1 MFAGE
6 IPVQHREDKEM
17 FLKRLDIIGF
27 KSFAERI
34 EVDFVPGVTAV
45 VGPNGSGK
53 SNITDAIRW
62 VLGEQSAKSLR
73 GSKME
78 DIIFAGSDSRKALN
92 YAEVTLTLDNADQGL
107 GIDFNEVSVTRRV
120 SRSGESEFFIN
131 KQPCRLKDIIDLFMD
146 SGLGR
151 EAFSIISQGKV
162 EEILNSKAED
172 RRTIFEEAAGVLKY
186 KNRKKKAEVKLF
198 ETQDNLNRVND
209 ILNEL
214 ESQVEPLKIQASMAK
229 DYLEKKE
236 ELEKIEVAV
245 TVFEIEDLHQKWEN
259 LTKQLEEHQQEE
271 LKLSSEL
278 QVKEA
283 KIVEIRD
290 RISALDES
298 ITDLQ
303 NVLLHA
309 SEELEKL
316 EGRKE
321 VLKER
326 KKNAA
331 QNKEQLKANISELTE
346 RISQLKKNR
355 DLQAES
361 FKVLGE
367 QVKKLQLE
375 LKEKQQKLQLFTE
388 NIEEKIESLKSE
400 YIEMLNDQAGAK
412 NEIKYIDQQLEQQ
425 ERKSSRLDA
434 ENEKYLQERQIAQ
447 SKKAEIQ
454 VALEEIQANLTDQVV
469 TFREQQRK
477 LESVKNNY
485 QKQEKTLY
493 QAYQLLQQAK
503 SRKELLEEMED
514 DYTGFFQGVKEVLK
528 ARGNK
533 LMGIEGA
540 VAELVTVPKEYEAA
554 LETAFGGALQ
564 HIVVDNELNARTA
577 IQYLKQN
584 SFGRATFLPLSVMK
598 GRSLSSAQLS
608 SIQNHPSL
616 IGPAVSLVTFDQK
629 YAEVMNNLLGNV
641 VITKDLKGANELAK
655 ILQYRCRMVT
665 LDGDIV
671 NPGGSMTGGATK
683 QKSSSLLTR
692 KGELENLKEKLV
704 VMEEKTTDLERVVK
718 TLKEEVQKSEQQ
730 LDEIRQA
737 GEDLRLREQSV
748 KGDFREAELGERNIN
763 DRLAIY
769 DLEKGQFSDEKE
781 TLIKRKME
789 LSEAIENYRVSIAEL
804 DTQITKLTEQKTIDL
819 SSKET
824 LTNEIN
830 DLKVEFASKNEQFTN
845 AQDRFALINK
855 DLEESEQKLTIYTED
870 LDLLTSEMTNSS
882 SGEEQIEAAAKRKLQ
897 DKEATLQL
905 ITARRQER
913 LSLQDSLEDTEL
925 SAKELKRL
933 HKGMITVL
941 KDEEVKINRFD
952 VELENRL
959 GHLRE
964 EYLLSFEGAK
974 EQYPL
979 TVPVDE
985 ARKRV
990 KLIKLAIEELGNVNL
1005 GAIEE
1010 YDRVSERYVFLNEQK
1025 TDLQEAKDTLFQVI
1039 EEMDTEMKRRFEQ
1052 TFEGIR
1058 VHFEPTFRTLF
1069 GGGRADLVLTVPED
1083 LLNTGVE
1090 IVAQPPGKKLQNLG
1104 LLSGGE
1110 RALTAIA
1117 LLFSILKVRPVPFC
1131 ILDEVEAAL
1140 DEANVHR
1147 FSQYLK
1153 RYSAETQFIVI
1164 THRKGT
1170 MEEADVLY
1178 GVTMQESGV
1187 SKLVSVRLEN
1197 TKELVES

>member
-1 MFAGE
+1 
-6 IPVQHREDKEM
+6 M

-73 GSKME
+73 GTKME
-78 DIIFAGSDSRKALN
+78 DIIFAGSDSRRALN
-92 YAEVTLTLDNADQGL
+92 FAEVTLTLDNTDQGL

-120 SRSGESEFFIN
+120 SRSGDSDFFIN
-131 KQPCRLKDIIDLFMD
+131 KQSCRLKDIIDLFMD

-209 ILNEL
+209 ILHEL
-214 ESQVEPLKIQASMAK
+214 EGQVEPLKIQASMAK
-229 DYLEKKE
+229 DFLEKKE
-236 ELEKIEVAV
+236 QLEKIEVAL
-245 TVFEIEDLHQKWEN
+245 TVFEIEDLHQKWEH
-259 LTKQLEEHQQEE
+259 LSKELEVHQQEE
-271 LKLSSEL
+271 LKISSEL

-283 KIVEIRD
+283 AIVETRD
-290 RISALDES
+290 KIAAMDES

-331 QNKEQLKANISELTE
+331 QNKEQLKSNITELTD
-346 RISQLKKNR
+346 RISQLKTNR
-355 DLQAES
+355 DLQAETVKGLS
-361 FKVLGE
+361 I
-367 QVKKLQLE
+367 QVEKLKTE
-375 LKEKQQKLQLFTE
+375 LKEREEKLPLYSG
-388 NIEEKIESLKSE
+388 NMEEKIEALKSE
-400 YIEMLNDQAGAK
+400 YIDLLNDQAGAK

-425 ERKSSRLDA
+425 ERRGARLDA
-434 ENEKYLQERQIAQ
+434 ENEKYLEERLTALN
-447 SKKAEIQ
+447 KKQEIQ
-454 VALEEIQANLTDQVV
+454 LSLEEVQKKLAGQLVSY
-469 TFREQQRK
+469 REGQRE

-485 QKQEKTLY
+485 EKQEKTLY

-503 SRKELLEEMED
+503 SRKEMLEEMEED
-514 DYTGFFQGVKEVLK
+514 FAGFFQGVKEVLK
-528 ARGNK
+528 ARDHK

-540 VAELVTVPKEYEAA
+540 VAELITVPKEYETSI
-554 LETAFGGALQ
+554 ETALGGALQ
-564 HIVVDNELNARTA
+564 HIVVDSEQNARTA
-577 IQYLKQN
+577 IQYLKKN
-584 SFGRATFLPLSVMK
+584 SFGRATFLPLSVIK
-598 GRSLSSAQLS
+598 GRAFSSAQLS

-616 IGPAVSLVTFDQK
+616 IGPAVSLVKFDPK
-629 YAEVMNNLLGNV
+629 YSEVMNNLLGNV
-641 VITKDLKGANELAK
+641 IITKDLKGANELAK
-655 ILQYRCRMVT
+655 ILQYRARIVT

-671 NPGGSMTGGATK
+671 NPGGSMTGGALK
-683 QKSSSLLTR
+683 QKTTSLLTR

-704 VMEEKTTDLERVVK
+704 MMEEKTAGLEKAVK
-718 TLKEEVQKSEQQ
+718 SLKAEVQQ
-730 LDEIRQA
+730 LEKQVDEIRQD
-737 GEDLRLREQSV
+737 GESLRLTEQSV
-748 KGDFREAELGERNIN
+748 KGDLRGIELQEKNLN
-763 DRLAIY
+763 ERLALY
-769 DLEKGQFSDEKE
+769 DLEKGQLTEERESLL
-781 TLIKRKME
+781 TRKRE
-789 LSEAIENYRVSIAEL
+789 LAEAFESYKGTIAEL
-804 DTQITKLTEQKTIDL
+804 DVQISTLTEQKTSNL

-824 LTNEIN
+824 LMNEIN
-830 DLKVEFASKNEQFTN
+830 ELKVEFASKNQQFTHAKERLTLLN
-845 AQDRFALINK
+845 D
-855 DLEESEQKLTIYTED
+855 DLKESEQKLLIFTED
-870 LDLLTSEMTNSS
+870 LNLLSSEMTNSS
-882 SGEEQIEAAAKRKLQ
+882 SGEELLEAAANRKLQ

-905 ITARRQER
+905 ITERRQER
-913 LSLQDSLEDTEL
+913 LSMQDYLENTEL
-925 SAKELKRL
+925 EAKELKRL
-933 HKGMITVL
+933 HKGMIVVL
-941 KDEEVKINRFD
+941 KDEEVKLNRLD

-959 GHLRE
+959 AQLRE

-979 TVPVDE
+979 TISPDE
-985 ARKRV
+985 ARKKV
-990 KLIKLAIEELGNVNL
+990 KLIKLAMEELGNVNL

-1010 YDRVSERYVFLNEQK
+1010 YERVSERYEFLNEQK
-1025 TDLQEAKDTLFQVI
+1025 TDLQEAKDTLYKVI
-1039 EEMDTEMKRRFEQ
+1039 EEMDSEMKRRFEQ

-1058 VHFEPTFRTLF
+1058 EHFEPTFRTLF
-1069 GGGRADLVLTVPED
+1069 GGGRADLVLTIPDD

-1153 RYSAETQFIVI
+1153 RYSKETQFIVI

-1187 SKLVSVRLEN
+1187 SKLVSVRLED

>member
-1 MFAGE
+1 
-6 IPVQHREDKEM
+6 M

-27 KSFAERI
+27 KSFADRI
-34 EVDFVPGVTAV
+34 SVDFVRGVTAV

-78 DIIFAGSDSRKALN
+78 DIIFSGSDTRKALN
-92 YAEVTLTLDNADQGL
+92 IAEVTLTLDNQDQGL
-107 GIDFNEVSVTRRV
+107 AIDYNEVSVTRRV
-120 SRSGESEFFIN
+120 SRSGDSEFSIN

-186 KNRKKKAEVKLF
+186 KNRKKKAELKLF

-209 ILNEL
+209 ILHEL

-229 DYLEKKE
+229 DFLEKKE
-236 ELEKIEVAV
+236 ALEKIEVAL
-245 TVFEIEDLHQKWEN
+245 TVYEVEDLHKKWEN
-259 LTKQLEEHQQEE
+259 LSNQLEEHQEEE
-271 LKLSSEL
+271 LKLSTLL

-283 KIVEIRD
+283 KIVETRD
-290 RISALDES
+290 QIAAIDES

-303 NVLLHA
+303 NVLLFA

-331 QNKEQLKANISELTE
+331 QNKEQLKTNISDLTE
-346 RISQLKKNR
+346 RISKLKKTQEMHAESVK
-355 DLQAES
+355 DLGGQVKVLQAS
-361 FKVLGE
+361 
-367 QVKKLQLE
+367 
-375 LKEKQQKLQLFTE
+375 LKEKQEKLLLFSE
-388 NIEEKIESLKSE
+388 NIDEKIESLKSE
-400 YIEMLNDQAGAK
+400 YIELLNEQAGAK
-412 NEIKYIDQQLEQQ
+412 NEVKYIEQQLEQQ
-425 ERKSSRLDA
+425 ERKNARLDA
-434 ENEKYLQERQIAQ
+434 ENEKYLQERQLAQ
-447 SKKAEIQ
+447 SKKVEIQ
-454 VALEEIQANLTDQVV
+454 SGLEASQEKLANQVV

-477 LESVKNNY
+477 LETVKDNY

-503 SRKELLEEMED
+503 SRKEMLEELEED
-514 DYTGFFQGVKEVLK
+514 YSGFFQGVKEVLK

-533 LMGIEGA
+533 LKGIEGA
-540 VAELVTVPKEYEAA
+540 VAELVTVPKKYEAA

-564 HIVVDNELNARTA
+564 HIVVDNEQNARSA
-577 IQYLKQN
+577 IQFLKQN
-584 SFGRATFLPLSVMK
+584 SFGRATFLPLNVMK
-598 GRSLSSAQLS
+598 GRPLSPAQLS
-608 SIQNHPSL
+608 SIQNHPAL
-616 IGPAVSLVTFDQK
+616 IGPAVSLVKFEQK
-629 YAEVMNNLLGNV
+629 YVEVINNLLGNV
-641 VITKDLKGANELAK
+641 VITSDLKGANELAK
-655 ILQYRCRMVT
+655 ILQYRVRLVT

-671 NPGGSMTGGATK
+671 NPGGSMTGGAVK
-683 QKSSSLLTR
+683 QKTSSLLSR
-692 KGELENLKEKLV
+692 KGELEDLKAKLV
-704 VMEEKTTDLERVVK
+704 IMEEKTAGLEQIVK
-718 TLKEEVQKSEQQ
+718 SLKEEVQIAEAR
-730 LDEIRQA
+730 LEEIRKN
-737 GEDLRLREQSV
+737 GEELRLNEQAI
-748 KGDFREAELGERNIN
+748 KGDLREAELGEKNIN

-769 DLEKGQFSDEKE
+769 DLEKGQLIDEQAA
-781 TLIKRKME
+781 LLKRKLE
-789 LSEAIENYRVSIAEL
+789 LREALETYTGTIAQL
-804 DTQITKLTEQKTIDL
+804 DGQIIKLTEQKTNDL
-819 SSKET
+819 TSKET
-824 LTNEIN
+824 LTSEIN
-830 DLKVEFASKNEQFTN
+830 DLKVEFASKNEQFLHTKE
-845 AQDRFALINK
+845 RFTLIKN
-855 DLEESEQKLTIYTED
+855 DLDESEQKLADYSED
-870 LDLLTSEMTNSS
+870 LNLLTSEMTNSS
-882 SGEEQIEAAAKRKLQ
+882 SGEEQLEAAAITKQQ

-913 LSLQDSLEDTEL
+913 LQLQGALEDTEL
-925 SAKELKRL
+925 EAKELKRL
-933 HKGMITVL
+933 HKGMIVGL
-941 KDEEVKINRFD
+941 KDEEVKINRLD

-959 GHLRE
+959 AHLRE

-979 TVPVDE
+979 TIPPEE
-985 ARKRV
+985 AKRKV
-990 KLIKLAIEELGNVNL
+990 KLIKLAIDELGSVNL

-1010 YDRVSERYVFLNEQK
+1010 YDRVSERYQFLNEQK
-1025 TDLQEAKDTLFQVI
+1025 TDLQEAKDTLHQVI
-1039 EEMDTEMKRRFEQ
+1039 EEMDTEMKKRFEQ
-1052 TFEGIR
+1052 TFTGIR
-1058 VHFEPTFRTLF
+1058 GYFEPTFRALF
-1069 GGGRADLVLTVPED
+1069 GGGKADLVLTVPED

-1140 DEANVHR
+1140 DEANVQR

-1153 RYSAETQFIVI
+1153 RYSEETQFIVI

-1178 GVTMQESGV
+1178 GVTMKESGV
-1187 SKLVSVRLEN
+1187 SKLVSVRLED
-1197 TKELVES
+1197 TKELVET

>member
-1 MFAGE
+1 
-6 IPVQHREDKEM
+6 M

-92 YAEVTLTLDNADQGL
+92 FAEVTLTLDNTDQGL

-120 SRSGESEFFIN
+120 SRSGDSDFFIN
-131 KQPCRLKDIIDLFMD
+131 KQSCRLKDIIDLFMD

-162 EEILNSKAED
+162 EEILNSKAEE

-209 ILNEL
+209 ILHEL
-214 ESQVEPLKIQASMAK
+214 EGQVEPLKIQASMAK
-229 DYLEKKE
+229 DFLEKKG
-236 ELEKIEVAV
+236 ELEKIEVAL
-245 TVFEIEDLHQKWEN
+245 TVFEIEDLHQKWEQ
-259 LTKQLEEHQQEE
+259 LSKQLEEHQQEE

-283 KIVEIRD
+283 EMVETRDKI
-290 RISALDES
+290 AAMDES

-331 QNKEQLKANISELTE
+331 QNKEQLKTNISELTD
-346 RISQLKKNR
+346 RIIQLRKNR
-355 DLQAES
+355 DLQAETV
-361 FKVLGE
+361 KDLTI
-367 QVKKLQLE
+367 QVEKLQFE
-375 LKEKQQKLQLFTE
+375 LKERQEKLPLFSE
-388 NIEEKIESLKSE
+388 NIEEKIEGLKSE
-400 YIEMLNDQAGAK
+400 YIDLLNDQAGAK
-412 NEIKYIDQQLEQQ
+412 NEIKYIDQQLDQQ
-425 ERKSSRLDA
+425 ERRVIRLDT
-434 ENEKYLQERQIAQ
+434 ENEKYLQDRLTAQ
-447 SKKAEIQ
+447 SKKLEIKTALDEVQKRLAEHL
-454 VALEEIQANLTDQVV
+454 VAYREGQRELEA
-469 TFREQQRK
+469 
-477 LESVKNNY
+477 VKNNY
-485 QKQEKTLY
+485 EKQEKTLY

-503 SRKELLEEMED
+503 SRKEMLEEMEED
-514 DYTGFFQGVKEVLK
+514 FAGFFQGVKEVLK
-528 ARGNK
+528 ARENK
-533 LMGIEGA
+533 LKGIEGA
-540 VAELVTVPKEYEAA
+540 VAELVTVPKEYETAI
-554 LETAFGGALQ
+554 ETALGGALQ
-564 HIVVDNELNARTA
+564 HIVVDTEQNARTA

-584 SFGRATFLPLSVMK
+584 SFGRATFLPLSVIK
-598 GRSLSSAQLS
+598 GRTLSAAQLS
-608 SIQNHPSL
+608 AIQNHPSL
-616 IGPAVSLVTFDQK
+616 IGTGVSLVKFDPK
-629 YAEVMNNLLGNV
+629 YTEIMNNLLGNV

-655 ILQYRCRMVT
+655 ILQYRARMVT
-665 LDGDIV
+665 VDGDIV
-671 NPGGSMTGGATK
+671 NPGGSMTGGALK
-683 QKSSSLLTR
+683 QKTTSLLTR
-692 KGELENLKEKLV
+692 KGELETLKENLV
-704 VMEEKTTDLERVVK
+704 VMEAKTTGLETTVK
-718 TLKEEVQKSEQQ
+718 RLKAEVQQVEKQV
-730 LDEIRQA
+730 DEIRQN
-737 GEDLRLREQSV
+737 GESLRLSEQSI
-748 KGDFREAELGERNIN
+748 KGDLREAELQEKNLN
-763 DRLAIY
+763 DRLALY
-769 DLEKGQFSDEKE
+769 DLEKGQLTEEKE
-781 TLIKRKME
+781 SLFKRKSE
-789 LSEAIENYRVSIAEL
+789 LTSAFESFKITIAEL
-804 DTQITKLTEQKTIDL
+804 DAQIATLTEQKTNDL

-830 DLKVEFASKNEQFTN
+830 ELKIEFASKNEQFIHAKERLT
-845 AQDRFALINK
+845 QLSD
-855 DLEESEQKLTIYTED
+855 DLRDSEQKLTIFTED
-870 LDLLTSEMTNSS
+870 LNLLTSEMTNSS
-882 SGEEQIEAAAKRKLQ
+882 SGEEQLEAAAKRKQQ

-905 ITARRQER
+905 ITERRQER
-913 LSLQDSLEDTEL
+913 LSMQDSLENTEL
-925 SAKELKRL
+925 DAKELKRL
-933 HKGMITVL
+933 HKGMIVVL
-941 KDEEVKINRFD
+941 KDEEVKINRLD

-959 GHLRE
+959 SQLRE
-964 EYLLSFEGAK
+964 EYLLSFDGAK

-979 TVPVDE
+979 TIPVEE
-985 ARKRV
+985 ARKKV

-1010 YDRVSERYVFLNEQK
+1010 YERVSERYEFLNEQK
-1025 TDLQEAKDTLFQVI
+1025 TDLQEAKDTLYKVI

-1058 VHFEPTFRTLF
+1058 EHFEPTFRTLF
-1069 GGGRADLVLTVPED
+1069 GGGRADLVLTEPED

-1153 RYSAETQFIVI
+1153 RYSEETQFIVI

-1187 SKLVSVRLEN
+1187 SKLVSVRLED

>member
-1 MFAGE
+1 
-6 IPVQHREDKEM
+6 M

-146 SGLGR
+146 SGLGK

-209 ILNEL
+209 ILHEL

-259 LTKQLEEHQQEE
+259 LSKQLEEHQQEE
-271 LKLSSEL
+271 LKLSSDL

-331 QNKEQLKANISELTE
+331 QNKEQLKENISELTE

-361 FKVLGE
+361 FKDLGE
-367 QVKKLQLE
+367 QVKKLQFE

-454 VALEEIQANLTDQVV
+454 AALEEIQAKLADQVV

-533 LMGIEGA
+533 LTGIEGA
-540 VAELVTVPKEYEAA
+540 VAELVTVPKEYETA

-616 IGPAVSLVTFDQK
+616 IGPAVSLVKFDQK

-655 ILQYRCRMVT
+655 ILQYRCRLVT

-692 KGELENLKEKLV
+692 KGELENLIEKLV
-704 VMEEKTTDLERVVK
+704 VMEEKTTNLENVVK
-718 TLKEEVQKSEQQ
+718 TLKEDVQKSEQQ

-748 KGDFREAELGERNIN
+748 KGDLREAELGERNIN

-789 LSEAIENYRVSIAEL
+789 LSEAIGTYRVSIAEL

-830 DLKVEFASKNEQFTN
+830 DLKVEFASKNEQYTN
-845 AQDRFALINK
+845 AQDRFALISK

-882 SGEEQIEAAAKRKLQ
+882 SGEEQIEAAAKRKQQ

-941 KDEEVKINRFD
+941 KDEEVKINRLD

-959 GHLRE
+959 DHLRE
-964 EYLLSFEGAK
+964 EYLLSFEAAK
-974 EQYPL
+974 EQFPL

-985 ARKRV
+985 ARKKV
-990 KLIKLAIEELGNVNL
+990 KLIKLAIEEIGNVNL

-1039 EEMDTEMKRRFEQ
+1039 EEMDTEMKKRFEQ

-1058 VHFEPTFRTLF
+1058 EHFEPTFRTLF
-1069 GGGRADLVLTVPED
+1069 GGGRADLVLTVPDD

-1140 DEANVHR
+1140 DEANVYR

-1153 RYSAETQFIVI
+1153 HYSTETQFIVI

-1187 SKLVSVRLEN
+1187 SKLVSVRLEE
-1197 TKELVES
+1197 TKELVEL